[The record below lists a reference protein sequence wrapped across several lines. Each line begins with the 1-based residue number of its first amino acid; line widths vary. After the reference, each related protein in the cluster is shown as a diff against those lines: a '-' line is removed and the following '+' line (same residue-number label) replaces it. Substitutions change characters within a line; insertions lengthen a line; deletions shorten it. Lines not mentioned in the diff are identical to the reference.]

1 MGDVLLMFLSSVEEH
16 IFLLKMNQNADF
28 DQKEI
33 QKLSGCYPGPPRR
46 EGTPPPASSPS
57 QPICLTPNIFD
68 ASPPLHRGRYDL
80 WHFCTRRSVN
90 QSWNQQQQTN
100 MHFDRQALYNTAL
113 ISLLHT
119 VSQML
124 ITNSYVIVIA
134 MDFSK
139 AFDTVRRVT

>member
-1 MGDVLLMFLSSVEEH
+1 
-16 IFLLKMNQNADF
+16 
-28 DQKEI
+28 
-33 QKLSGCYPGPPRR
+33 
-46 EGTPPPASSPS
+46 
-57 QPICLTPNIFD
+57 
-68 ASPPLHRGRYDL
+68 
-80 WHFCTRRSVN
+80 
-90 QSWNQQQQTN
+90 